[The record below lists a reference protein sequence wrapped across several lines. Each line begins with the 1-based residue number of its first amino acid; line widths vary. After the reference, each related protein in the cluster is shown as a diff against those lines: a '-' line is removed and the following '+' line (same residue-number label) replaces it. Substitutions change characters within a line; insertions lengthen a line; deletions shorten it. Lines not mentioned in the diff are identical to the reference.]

1 LRFVAKSEK
10 VPAVLGP
17 FRFFGPALAVVSWTA
32 LAGCSDVLGTTTN
45 TTTATSADAV
55 ILDAETVTAGR
66 GCSAAKGA
74 VYKYG
79 VAMTFAPRSDET
91 PTNRAAQAGIFDCFA
106 DGNFLVGEAPIFGE
120 EDVILQVF
128 AWDADGYAAQ
138 KTAIEQATAAAD
150 DAATRWGTTAPTAR
164 YRCTATRVAGLE
176 SRPICTPVA
185 APTP

>member
-1 LRFVAKSEK
+1 M
-10 VPAVLGP
+10 LGP
-17 FRFFGPALAVVSWTA
+17 FRFFGPALAFVSWTA

-106 DGNFLVGEAPIFGE
+106 DGSFLVGEAPIFGE
-120 EDVILQVF
+120 EDVVLQVF

-150 DAATRWGTTAPTAR
+150 DAATRWATTAPTAR